1 MKTTIKYLAT
11 LTVAIGM
18 TFGVFA
24 DSYDDHYTA
33 ATGYV
38 TLLYND
44 ASTGHA
50 ANSFEVAGNWSDGK
64 DPHNTTNYYVGTNRR
79 LYTPSDKGSHEFK
92 GRKLVIRNLLS
103 HNAMSEGSVSYG
115 DVELLPGGRYFF
127 SSVGSIA
134 AGDFTISG
142 TEENPSVF
150 WISRASGTFTIQQAM
165 NMHSDAT
172 GVMSVEQ
179 RGAASQTFSYTG
191 DWTDFYGTLC
201 LPTNLIIQVKN
212 GFDTPGMFKTL
223 ATGETTLSQEANTH
237 TMAIGK
243 IDVPSGGGLTVS
255 KSAEL
260 TVGDLSVGSGANL
273 GFAST
278 GSEFLVHVTNR
289 LELADGAT
297 VGVPKAFDCAQQGA
311 QTSLVFRLS
320 PQAVSAGLPDWD
332 KVSFPYDASNYTSA
346 KYAGDLP
353 HAYPFVMD
361 DTEVSGGKYMGLV
374 SKPVVC
380 MTNQNLI
387 SKSACDPALNPA
399 MFWSNGRFP
408 EKGFDYLVLHQILI
422 QNCGEPYVFPG
433 DSMTLRSTDL
443 LLHKTAKDVT
453 FTNLTLA
460 GGCRVRPMDPSNAYV
475 LRGKLSL
482 STKTSTTNPGVTAIH
497 NANGVTISIASEIM
511 GDNDLNARLLVN
523 DGDIRYLYG
532 TLSLTGMNTNW
543 TGNLSVSTTNDTYMV
558 MVNNVTP
565 TLFDVSAV
573 SNLTLRVSD
582 ARNLGGPMAA
592 FTYDSLAISNNCRL
606 AVDASTTFDEP
617 TRGWYFPRNV
627 FLSVA
632 EVTTVTCKN
641 TITLG
646 GGIVKEGAGTLCL
659 ASTPVLEN
667 GSATI
672 SVEAGT
678 LAVGKSDA
686 LKNIDVS
693 FAAGTTFAVDVASN
707 DADMRTKGV
716 DLTSSTV
723 TKADAALK
731 LSLLG
736 LPETPGERG
745 CGPYAV
751 CTYSS
756 SSPIACK
763 PMKGPWSGVSMRAF
777 LEETDN
783 GDGTKTLAATFK
795 QVGVLIIY
803 K

>member
-1 MKTTIKYLAT
+1 MKDTIKSLAT

-24 DSYDDHYTA
+24 DSYDDQYTA

-79 LYTPSDKGSHEFK
+79 LYTPSDNQSHEFK

-103 HNAMSEGSVSYG
+103 HNAQSGGSVSYG
-115 DVELLPGGRYFF
+115 DVEFLPGGNYSF
-127 SSVGSIA
+127 SSVGNIA

-142 TEENPSVF
+142 TLESPSVF
-150 WISRASGTFTIQQAM
+150 RIARSATPSYTIQQAM
-165 NMHSDAT
+165 NIHGD

-179 RGAASQTFSYTG
+179 RGTVSQTFSYTG
-191 DWTDFYGTLC
+191 DWTDFRGAMIM
-201 LPTNLIIQVKN
+201 PTNLTIQVKN
-212 GFDTPGMFKTL
+212 GFDTLGTFRTRV
-223 ATGETTLSQEANTH
+223 TGESTLKQQSASH

-243 IDVPSGGGLTVS
+243 IDIPSGGDLTVS
-255 KSAEL
+255 TSAGL
-260 TVGDLSVGSGANL
+260 TAGDLLVGSGAKL
-273 GFAST
+273 DFASA
-278 GSEFLVHVTNR
+278 GAGFLVHVTNR
-289 LELADGAT
+289 LDLADGAT
-297 VGVPKAFDCAQQGA
+297 VGVPKPFDCSQSGV

-320 PQAVSAGLPDWD
+320 PQAVSAGLPDWG

-387 SKSACDPALNPA
+387 GKSACDPALNPA

-532 TLSLTGMNTNW
+532 TLALTGMNTNW
-543 TGNLSVSTTNDTYMV
+543 TGKLSVSTTNDTYMV

-632 EVTTVTCKN
+632 EGTTATCKN

-716 DLTSSTV
+716 DLTTSTV

-736 LPETPGERG
+736 LPENPGDK

-756 SSPIACK
+756 SSPIAFK